1 MSVSKIQ
8 PTKGVHPIS
17 CYPCDN
23 SPYFPVKPEV
33 YLRTRC
39 YCACGSWIAALL
51 STIGNFKLCPL
62 NHPTLLHADK
72 EAAERL
78 SKTVDEAC
86 LLLAEYN
93 GRLAA
98 ELEDRRQLARML
110 IEYTQNQKDVLT
122 EKEKKLEVSACCWG
136 WQNNWLTKRS
146 PWTPHLWVSPEGRWF
161 QVLPLRDSRCC
172 LYIVPG
178 PAFA

>member
-1 MSVSKIQ
+1 M
-8 PTKGVHPIS
+8 
-17 CYPCDN
+17 
-23 SPYFPVKPEV
+23 
-33 YLRTRC
+33 
-39 YCACGSWIAALL
+39 
-51 STIGNFKLCPL
+51 
-62 NHPTLLHADK
+62 HADK

-122 EKEKKLEVSACCWG
+122 EKEKKLEVSASYWG
-136 WQNNWLTKRS
+136 WQNKGLTKHL
-146 PWTPHLWVSPEGRWF
+146 PWTPNLWVCSEGH
-161 QVLPLRDSRCC
+161 DSRCY
-172 LYIVPG
+172 LYFG
-178 PAFA
+178 SRLSRF

>member
-1 MSVSKIQ
+1 MQLCQCLKYSPQRVCVLF
-8 PTKGVHPIS
+8 PV
-17 CYPCDN
+17 YPCDN
-23 SPYFPVKPEV
+23 SPYYPVKPEV

-39 YCACGSWIAALL
+39 YCACGSWIAAIL
-51 STIGNFKLCPL
+51 STIGSFKLCPL

-110 IEYTQNQKDVLT
+110 IEYTQNQKDVLM
-122 EKEKKLEVSACCWG
+122 EKEKKLEVSACYRG
-136 WQNNWLTKRS
+136 WQNN
-146 PWTPHLWVSPEGRWF
+146 
-161 QVLPLRDSRCC
+161 
-172 LYIVPG
+172 
-178 PAFA
+178 